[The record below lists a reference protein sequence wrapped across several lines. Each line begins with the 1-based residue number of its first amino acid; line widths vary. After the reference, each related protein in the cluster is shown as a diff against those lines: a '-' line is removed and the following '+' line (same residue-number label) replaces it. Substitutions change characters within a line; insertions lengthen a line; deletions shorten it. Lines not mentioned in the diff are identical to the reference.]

1 MAKQNKRSSKK
12 VIAKALKSVS
22 ASTVFEGKFI
32 GNAKGFGFVV
42 TEGGDVHIPP
52 SFVAGAMHGD
62 TVVYK
67 IIKEETEPTAGKP
80 SRTGKITEIISR
92 STMVGTFFT
101 QGSLGFV
108 NPVETKIPYT
118 FSVSP
123 KTITRFGLA
132 DGHRVLFSV
141 DKRHDAS
148 DGAIHPCFVTEIIG
162 HMHDPGVDV
171 LSLVYQ
177 AGVPHKFSEAVM
189 AEANAMPE
197 MVTEAETIGRL
208 DLRHENI
215 FTIDGDDTKDID
227 DAISFDLLPDGNIRL
242 GVHIADVAHY
252 IKENSEL
259 DQSALARG
267 TSIYLA
273 DRVIPMLPHRLS
285 SGICSL
291 FPDVDRLTLS
301 CIMTVSPA
309 GHVLDYEIAETIIHS
324 KKRWT
329 YNEVQEILDTGDDHI
344 FLEMD
349 KLRETLH
356 SKRTAKGALD
366 FNLPETK
373 IRVDEAGKPIAIES
387 RERTRATGIIE
398 EFMILCNETVAAH
411 FLKLEA
417 PFVYR
422 THEMP
427 SVEKLARL
435 SELTAKLG
443 FKSPKNA
450 DSPLALQKLL
460 AVTSITDAAQTVAMA
475 VLHSL
480 PQARYTPDHPTHYGL
495 ASQAYCHFTSPIR
508 RYADLQIHRI
518 MKAWLNKESL
528 VYFGQKLYEV
538 CAQCSRTER
547 IAETLEREV
556 EQLKKVQF
564 MTGQEGVIFE
574 ATVSGVTG
582 WGVFAML
589 DNTVEGLVPIENL
602 KRNGFTFDKEKTVYV
617 RLEKKGKK
625 KEAVTL
631 RHGEKITVRL
641 VEASVDDRKI
651 TFYLHT
657 ST

>member
-1 MAKQNKRSSKK
+1 MAKRKTQKQSKQ

-22 ASTVFEGKFI
+22 ANHVIEGKFV
-32 GNAKGFGFVV
+32 GNTRGFGFVV
-42 TEGGDVHIPP
+42 AEGGDVHIPP

-62 TVVYK
+62 IVRCK
-67 IIKEETEPTAGKP
+67 ITKEEN
-80 SRTGKITEIISR
+80 RTGKIMEIIER

-118 FSVSP
+118 FSVPP
-123 KTITRFGLA
+123 KTVTRFGLA

-141 DKRHDAS
+141 DKRHDSS

-177 AGVPHKFSEAVM
+177 ANVPYKFSDEVM

-252 IKENSEL
+252 VTENSAL
-259 DQSALARG
+259 DESALTRG

-291 FPDVDRLTLS
+291 FQDVDRLTLS

-309 GHVLDYEIAETIIHS
+309 GHVLDYEIAETVIRS

-329 YNEVQEILDTGDDHI
+329 YNEVQEILDAPSSDEDHI
-344 FLEMD
+344 FLAMD
-349 KLRETLH
+349 KLRATLH
-356 SKRTAKGALD
+356 GKRAAKGALD

-422 THEMP
+422 THETP
-427 SVEKLARL
+427 SAEKLARL
-435 SELTAKLG
+435 SELTSRLG

-450 DSPLALQKLL
+450 DSPLALQRLL
-460 AVTSITDAAQTVAMA
+460 AVTSVTDAAQTVAIA

-480 PQARYTPDHPTHYGL
+480 PQARYTPDNPAHYGL

-508 RYADLQIHRI
+508 RYADLQVHRI

-528 VYFGQKLYEV
+528 VCFDQKLHEV
-538 CAQCSRTER
+538 CAQCSKAER

-564 MTGQEGVIFE
+564 MAGQEGGIFE

-602 KRNGFTFDKEKTVYV
+602 KRNGFAFDKEKTVYV
-617 RLEKKGKK
+617 KAGRKK
-625 KEAVTL
+625 KEATTL

-651 TFYLHT
+651 TFYLHANT
-657 ST
+657 